1 MIGIDTNI
9 LMRYLIL
16 DDEVQYKKASD
27 LINKYIDQLY

>member
-9 LMRYLIL
+9 FIRYLIL
-16 DDEVQYKKASD
+16 DDEVQYKKTSN